1 MKRRYKLLIIII
13 ISGVLA
19 FLIFLNNRNN
29 KINIVV
35 LGDAVSS
42 GELSYRIDGI
52 SYNDYIKEYFAN
64 KKLLKSYN
72 DYFSYQGN
80 NLTKLITDIDKNNKL
95 IKQDLNQSNL
105 ITICIGE
112 EELTKFAIT
121 KDLNKESIDNYLK
134 SYDFLLNNIKKIS
147 EGKIIIISLYENK
160 YLNKRDIILINSELS
175 NIANKYDSIFIN
187 INDLEKDY
195 LNKDGY
201 YFNYKTHKNI
211 SDMIINTI

>member
-201 YFNYKTHKNI
+201 YFNYKTHKII
-211 SDMIINTI
+211 SDMIINSI